1 MVFIFTIVFSDKD
14 KDKLLANGYN
24 FIKSQN
30 MNGKDVYI
38 FSGDGNFNFEENNIK
53 YIKTNDLCV

>member
-1 MVFIFTIVFSDKD
+1 MVFSDKD